1 MSEAQATSA
10 PLAVV
15 SGGSSGL
22 GKAFVAALRAR
33 GYMVVTCG
41 RDAAKLNRLE
51 AEYPGVECHAVD
63 VSDAF
68 AMRAFS
74 DAVLSVHPRVDLLIS
89 NAGGLREID
98 FASDNLQSLNLTV
111 EIRSNL

>member
-1 MSEAQATSA
+1 MPQEAKTTS
-10 PLAVV
+10 PPVAVV
-15 SGGSSGL
+15 SGGSSGI

-33 GYMVVTCG
+33 GYAGVTCG
-41 RDAAKLNRLE
+41 RDPEKLKRLE

-63 VSDAF
+63 VSDAA

-74 DAVLSVHPRVDLLIS
+74 TEVLAVHPRIDLLIS

-98 FASDNLQSLNLTV
+98 FTSKNLQSLDLTA
-111 EIRSNL
+111 E